1 MNQSQKGWADDYVPV
16 NVRIAQFIAK
26 YPEGSLQPVD
36 PANPYTVIEGKGES
50 SWIVY
55 GAAAYRSPD
64 DTRPGIGYAWEPVP
78 GKTPYTRGSE
88 LMVAE
93 TSAWGRAIA
102 ALGIATNRSV
112 ASADEVRS
120 AQERSGRSQSAASTT
135 PGTEASPGRSA
146 PQRAAQS
153 VSEEVPF

>member
-1 MNQSQKGWADDYVPV
+1 MSGFAEDYIPV
-16 NVRIAQFIAK
+16 NERVAQFIAK
-26 YPEGSLQPVD
+26 YPEGSLQPAD
-36 PANPYTVIEGKGES
+36 PAKPYTVIEGKGES

-55 GAAAYRSPD
+55 AAAAYRHPD
-64 DTRPGIGYAWEPVP
+64 DPRPGIGIAWEPVP

-112 ASADEVRS
+112 ASAEEVRS
-120 AQERSGRSQSAASTT
+120 AQERSGRSQSAGSPVAGVRT
-135 PGTEASPGRSA
+135 PPKPNA
-146 PQRAAQS
+146 PQRAPQS
-153 VSEEVPF
+153 AEEVPF

>member
-1 MNQSQKGWADDYVPV
+1 MSGFAEDYIPV
-16 NVRIAQFIAK
+16 NERIAQFVAK

-36 PANPYTVIEGKGES
+36 PMNPYKVIEGKGES

-55 GAAAYRSPD
+55 AAAAYRHPD
-64 DTRPGIGYAWEPVP
+64 DPRPGIGLAWEPVP

-112 ASADEVRS
+112 ASAEEVRS
-120 AQERSGRSQSAASTT
+120 AQERTGRPQTTASRPTST
-135 PGTEASPGRSA
+135 SASPKPNAPQTA
-146 PQRAAQS
+146 PQRA
-153 VSEEVPF
+153 EEVPF

>member
-1 MNQSQKGWADDYVPV
+1 MSGFAEDYIPV
-16 NVRIAQFIAK
+16 NERVAQFIAK
-26 YPEGSLQPVD
+26 YPEGSLQPAD

-55 GAAAYRSPD
+55 AAAAYRHPD
-64 DTRPGIGYAWEPVP
+64 DPRPGIGLAWEPVP

-112 ASADEVRS
+112 ASAEEVRS
-120 AQERSGRSQSAASTT
+120 AQERSGRSHS
-135 PGTEASPGRSA
+135 PGTPPAGTRTPPKPNAPQAA
-146 PQRAAQS
+146 PQRA
-153 VSEEVPF
+153 EEVPF

>member
-1 MNQSQKGWADDYVPV
+1 MSKDFAADYIPV
-16 NVRIAQFIAK
+16 NERIAAFIAK
-26 YPEGSLQPVD
+26 YPEGSLRPVNPDQPFS
-36 PANPYTVIEGKGES
+36 VIEGKGES

-55 GAAAYRSPD
+55 AAAAFRHPED
-64 DTRPGIGYAWEPVP
+64 PAPGIGIAWEPVP

-112 ASADEVRS
+112 ASAEEVRS
-120 AQERSGRSQSAASTT
+120 AQERSGRPQSAGSPP
-135 PGTEASPGRSA
+135 PGTRTPPKPNA
-146 PQRAAQS
+146 PQERLQS
-153 VSEEVPF
+153 AEEVPF

>member
-1 MNQSQKGWADDYVPV
+1 MTANNFAQDYIPV
-16 NVRIAQFIAK
+16 NERIAAFIAK

-36 PANPYTVIEGKGES
+36 PAHPYTVIEGKGES

-55 GAAAYRSPD
+55 AAAAYRHPGD
-64 DTRPGIGYAWEPVP
+64 ERPGIGLAWEPVP

-102 ALGIATNRSV
+102 ALGIATNRSI
-112 ASADEVRS
+112 ASAEEVRS
-120 AQERSGRSQSAASTT
+120 AQERTGRSQSAVSVPAGTRT
-135 PGTEASPGRSA
+135 PPKPNA
-146 PQRAAQS
+146 PQKPLQS
-153 VSEEVPF
+153 AEEVPF

>member
-1 MNQSQKGWADDYVPV
+1 MSGFAEDYIPV
-16 NVRIAQFIAK
+16 NERIAQFIAK

-36 PANPYTVIEGKGES
+36 PLNPYTVIEGKGES

-55 GAAAYRSPD
+55 AAAAYRHPD
-64 DTRPGIGYAWEPVP
+64 DPRPGIGIAWEPVP

-93 TSAWGRAIA
+93 TSSWGRAIA

-112 ASADEVRS
+112 ASAEEVRS
-120 AQERSGRSQSAASTT
+120 AQERTGRPQTSGSPSAGTRT
-135 PGTEASPGRSA
+135 PPKPNAPQTA
-146 PQRAAQS
+146 PQRA
-153 VSEEVPF
+153 EEVPF

>member
-1 MNQSQKGWADDYVPV
+1 MSGFAEDYIPV
-16 NVRIAQFIAK
+16 NERVAQFIAK
-26 YPEGSLQPVD
+26 YPEGSLQPAD
-36 PANPYTVIEGKGES
+36 PAKPYTVIEGKGES

-55 GAAAYRSPD
+55 AAAAYRHPD
-64 DTRPGIGYAWEPVP
+64 DPRPGIGLAWEPVP

-112 ASADEVRS
+112 ASAEEVRS
-120 AQERSGRSQSAASTT
+120 AQERSGRSQSPGSPPAGTRT
-135 PGTEASPGRSA
+135 PPKPNAPQTA
-146 PQRAAQS
+146 PQRA
-153 VSEEVPF
+153 EEVPF

>member
-1 MNQSQKGWADDYVPV
+1 MSKDFAQDYIPV
-16 NVRIAQFIAK
+16 NERVAAFIAK

-55 GAAAYRSPD
+55 AAAAYRHPGD
-64 DTRPGIGYAWEPVP
+64 ERPGIGLAWEPVP

-112 ASADEVRS
+112 ASAEEVRS
-120 AQERSGRSQSAASTT
+120 AQERSGRSQSAGNAPAGTRT
-135 PGTEASPGRSA
+135 PPAPNA
-146 PQRAAQS
+146 PQRGAQS
-153 VSEEVPF
+153 AEEVPF

>member
-1 MNQSQKGWADDYVPV
+1 MSGFAEDYIPV
-16 NVRIAQFIAK
+16 NERIAQFIAK
-26 YPEGSLQPVD
+26 YPGGSLQPVD

-55 GAAAYRSPD
+55 GAAAYRHPED
-64 DTRPGIGYAWEPVP
+64 PRPGIGYAWEPVP

-112 ASADEVRS
+112 ASAEEVRS
-120 AQERSGRSQSAASTT
+120 AQERTGRPQSAGRPPQGATT
-135 PGTEASPGRSA
+135 PPKSSA
-146 PQRAAQS
+146 PQGPSQS
-153 VSEEVPF
+153 FQTEVPF

>member
-1 MNQSQKGWADDYVPV
+1 MSDWAQDYIPV
-16 NVRIAQFIAK
+16 NERIAQFIAK
-26 YPEGSLQPVD
+26 YPEGSLQPAD
-36 PANPYTVIEGKGES
+36 PSQPYTVIEGKGES

-55 GAAAYRSPD
+55 TAAAYRHPGD
-64 DTRPGIGYAWEPVP
+64 DRPGIGCAWEPVP

-112 ASADEVRS
+112 ASAEEVRS
-120 AQERSGRSQSAASTT
+120 ASERTGRSQSVANGRPGTQTT
-135 PGTEASPGRSA
+135 PNTKTAQTRTQSA
-146 PQRAAQS
+146 
-153 VSEEVPF
+153 EEVPF